1 MRGPAGQSDRLLM
14 ICFADAEPTGRR
26 LLGEVMKVWHPESPP
41 PAEVHPPEA
50 LFNEEVAVGGSVV
63 WLVAGS
69 ETHPDQ
75 LYQALE
81 TLGQQHV
88 PILLT
93 RAQVADAPGGSFQ
106 AGVVTAPPT
115 LPAEQLRLMLRVLF
129 NQAENLRHIKQELR
143 ITRMH
148 HGGLRG
154 QIDKLD
160 EELRLAACVQREF
173 LPQKVPRVTGIEIDV
188 LFQPASY
195 VSGDIYDVQRLDEH
209 HVGFWIADVVGHGVP
224 AALMTMFVKR
234 ALPTKEI
241 ADNRY
246 RLIPPHE
253 ALSRLNHEMVNRS
266 SGNVRFA
273 TAVYGVID
281 TRHRRLR
288 IARAGHPFPLLLRP
302 GGAVRSLEPEGPLL
316 GVFDDENVFEQ
327 LEVDLQPDDRLLL
340 YSDGFEFAFGG
351 QRGEFRQQDYETAF
365 ADLAEGGFD
374 DAIQRL
380 HAVIDR
386 MPGSLHQPDD
396 LTALLIG
403 VNPARDAGPAGRTAT
418 EAPRKPAADV
428 LTAAGLTE
436 ANAE

>member
-14 ICFADAEPTGRR
+14 ICFTDAEPTGRR
-26 LLGEVMKVWHPESPP
+26 LLGEVMTGWHNHAAPV
-41 PAEVHPPEA
+41 AETHPPES
-50 LFNEEVAVGGSVV
+50 LYHGELSVGGSVV
-63 WLVAGS
+63 WLVAGDR
-69 ETHPDQ
+69 THADQ

-93 RAQVADAPGGSFQ
+93 RADAADIPGASFQ
-106 AGVVTAPPT
+106 PGVVTAPPT
-115 LPAEQLRLMLRVLF
+115 MPTEQLRLMLRVLF
-129 NQAENLRHIKQELR
+129 NQAENLRHIRQELR

-173 LPQKVPRVTGIEIDV
+173 LPQKVPEVSGLEIDV
-188 LFQPASY
+188 LFQPATY
-195 VSGDIYDVQRLDEH
+195 VSGDIYDVLRLDEH

-241 ADNRY
+241 ADKHY
-246 RLIPPHE
+246 RLIPPKE
-253 ALSRLNHEMVNRS
+253 ALGRLNHEMVNRS

-281 TRHRRLR
+281 TRNARLQ

-302 GGAVRSLEPEGPLL
+302 DGTVRSLEPEGPLL
-316 GVFDDENVFEQ
+316 GVFDDDAFEQ
-327 LEVDLQPDDRLLL
+327 MEVDLAAGDRLLL

-351 QRGEFRQQDYETAF
+351 ERGEFRQEDYETAF
-365 ADLAEGGFD
+365 ANLAEGGFE

-380 HAVIDR
+380 HGVIDH

-403 VNPARDAGPAGRTAT
+403 VKSTAET
-418 EAPRKPAADV
+418 EPHDRGETNLSHKPSADV
-428 LTAAGLTE
+428 LTAAGL
-436 ANAE
+436 ADDDPN